1 MEYDDI
7 DCGLRVMT
15 PHGPGVV
22 QSFDATF
29 ALDIFGNRGG
39 GFVPNRH
46 PKNAYVKLDD
56 GPRVKVLIVKLK
68 KEEG

>member
-7 DCGLRVMT
+7 DCGLRVVT

-56 GPRVKVLIVKLK
+56 
-68 KEEG
+68 